1 MYQTDAISA
10 VLGVLIKWLYFILLE
25 SSPLKATLGKLMMG
39 LVVCDRNGQ
48 RISLRTA
55 NKRYWAK
62 LLSTMT
68 LYIGFMLSGWTKKK
82 RALHDM
88 IADTLIMKK
97 D

>member
-1 MYQTDAISA
+1 
-10 VLGVLIKWLYFILLE
+10 
-25 SSPLKATLGKLMMG
+25 
-39 LVVCDRNGQ
+39 
-48 RISLRTA
+48 
-55 NKRYWAK
+55 
-62 LLSTMT
+62 MT

>member
-1 MYQTDAISA
+1 
-10 VLGVLIKWLYFILLE
+10 
-25 SSPLKATLGKLMMG
+25 
-39 LVVCDRNGQ
+39 VVCDPNGQ
-48 RISLRTA
+48 RISMAIA

-68 LYIGFMLSGWTKKK
+68 LYTGFMLSGWTKKK

-88 IADTLIMKK
+88 IADTLIIKK